1 MRISYKRNK
10 LPIKFQ
16 RYAFFFVFIIQILPL
31 SGQDPIS
38 DSLIAER
45 LQDIHKLLDQ
55 DRIKAQR
62 WWYGWLAGYSA
73 ATVGQSIVYFSS
85 ENKSTKQDMVLGSA
99 TTFLGAIGQLLTP
112 IVPRSSSVGDSQI
125 AQSVSP
131 EQSKE
136 LYNSEELLR
145 ELALR
150 EKEGR
155 SWKVHAVTGA
165 VNIGSG
171 LVTWLGFKRS
181 FWDGVGNFA
190 LNTVITEA
198 QIWTQ
203 PTRAIKDYKNYCRKY
218 NSGSP
223 QNVLKPEKE
232 WLVRV
237 YPGGIGIQL
246 NF

>member
-1 MRISYKRNK
+1 MRISYF
-10 LPIKFQ
+10 I
-16 RYAFFFVFIIQILPL
+16 VFIIQFLPL
-31 SGQDPIS
+31 SGQDAIS
-38 DSLIAER
+38 DSLIDER

-55 DRIKAQR
+55 DRINAQR
-62 WWYGWLAGYSA
+62 WWYGWLAGYSV
-73 ATVGQSIVYFSS
+73 ATVGQGIVYLSS

-125 AQSVSP
+125 SQSISP
-131 EQSKE
+131 EQFKE
-136 LYNSEELLR
+136 LNNSEELLK

-171 LVTWLGFKRS
+171 LITWLGFKRS
-181 FWDGVGNFA
+181 FWNGVENFA

-203 PTRAIKDYKNYCRKY
+203 PTRAIKDYKNYCNKY
-218 NSGSP
+218 NSGSG

-237 YPGGIGIQL
+237 YPGGIIIEL

>member
-1 MRISYKRNK
+1 MRISYF
-10 LPIKFQ
+10 I
-16 RYAFFFVFIIQILPL
+16 VFIIQFLPL
-31 SGQDPIS
+31 SGQDAIS
-38 DSLIAER
+38 DSLIDER

-55 DRIKAQR
+55 DRINAQR
-62 WWYGWLAGYSA
+62 WWYGWLAGYSV
-73 ATVGQSIVYFSS
+73 ATVGQGIVYFAS
-85 ENKSTKQDMVLGSA
+85 ENKSTKQDMALGSA

-112 IVPRSSSVGDSQI
+112 IVSI
-125 AQSVSP
+125 SP
-131 EQSKE
+131 EQCKE
-136 LYNSEELLR
+136 LYNSEELLK

-155 SWKVHAVTGA
+155 SWKIHAVTGA

-171 LVTWLGFKRS
+171 LITWLGFKRS
-181 FWDGVGNFA
+181 FWNGVENFA

-203 PTRAIKDYKNYCRKY
+203 PTRAIKDYKNYCNKY
-218 NSGSP
+218 NSGSC

-237 YPGGIGIQL
+237 YPGGIIIEL

>member
-1 MRISYKRNK
+1 MRISYF
-10 LPIKFQ
+10 I
-16 RYAFFFVFIIQILPL
+16 VFIIQFLPL
-31 SGQDPIS
+31 SGQDAIS
-38 DSLIAER
+38 DSLIDER
-45 LQDIHKLLDQ
+45 LKDIHKLLDQ
-55 DRIKAQR
+55 DRINAQR
-62 WWYGWLAGYSA
+62 WWYGWLAGYSV
-73 ATVGQSIVYFSS
+73 ATIGQGIVYFAS

-99 TTFLGAIGQLLTP
+99 TTFLGAIGQLLMP
-112 IVPRSSSVGDSQI
+112 IVPRSSSIGDSQI
-125 AQSVSP
+125 SQSISP
-131 EQSKE
+131 EQFKE
-136 LYNSEELLR
+136 LYNSEELLK

-155 SWKVHAVTGA
+155 SWKVHAITGA

-171 LVTWLGFKRS
+171 LITWLGFKRS
-181 FWDGVGNFA
+181 FWNGVENFA

-203 PTRAIKDYKNYCRKY
+203 PTRAIKDYKNYCNKY
-218 NSGSP
+218 NSGSG

-237 YPGGIGIQL
+237 YPGGITIEL

>member
-1 MRISYKRNK
+1 MRISYF
-10 LPIKFQ
+10 I
-16 RYAFFFVFIIQILPL
+16 VFIIQFLPL
-31 SGQDPIS
+31 SGQDAIS
-38 DSLIAER
+38 DSIINER

-55 DRIKAQR
+55 DRKKAQY
-62 WWYGWLAGYSA
+62 WWYGWLAGYSV
-73 ATVGQSIVYFSS
+73 ATVGQGIVYFSS

-112 IVPRSSSVGDSQI
+112 IV
-125 AQSVSP
+125 SVSP
-131 EQSKE
+131 EQCKE
-136 LYNSEELLR
+136 LYNSEELLK

-155 SWKVHAVTGA
+155 SWKVHAITGA

-171 LVTWLGFKRS
+171 LITWLGFKRS
-181 FWDGVGNFA
+181 FWNGVENFA
-190 LNTVITEA
+190 LNTVITET

-203 PTRAIKDYKNYCRKY
+203 PTRAIKDYKNYCNKY
-218 NSGSP
+218 NSGSDR
-223 QNVLKPEKE
+223 NILKPEKE

-237 YPGGIGIQL
+237 YPGGIIIEL